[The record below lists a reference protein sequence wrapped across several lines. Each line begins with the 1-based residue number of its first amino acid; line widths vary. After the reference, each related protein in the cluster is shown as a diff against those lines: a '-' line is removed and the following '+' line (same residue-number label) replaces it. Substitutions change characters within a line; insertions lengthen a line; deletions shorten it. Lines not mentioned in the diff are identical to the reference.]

1 MSASIENARQALEG
15 KFHKDLFD
23 VVKKPAHYNH
33 GKLETIDV
41 IEDWELS
48 FHCGNAVKYISR
60 HKHKGTPIQDIKKA
74 VWYLQRYLQTLEGE

>member
-1 MSASIENARQALEG
+1 MNASIEDARQALEG

-23 VVKKPAHYNH
+23 VVIKPAHYNH

>member
-1 MSASIENARQALEG
+1 MGVEDARQVLEE
-15 KFHKDLFD
+15 KFQKGSFD
-23 VVKKPAHYNH
+23 VVMKPAHYNY
-33 GKLETIDV
+33 GKFETIDV
-41 IEDWELS
+41 IEDWELN